1 MTSRFDLHHLF
12 AACVL
17 LLAWGVCS
25 TASGA
30 ERSDYPTRPIRLLVS
45 FPPGGGADTLARI
58 VTPKF
63 AQSMG
68 QQWVVDNRSG
78 ASGNIAPEI
87 VAHAAPDG
95 HTVLLGFN
103 TVLTVNPSLYKKL
116 PFDVARDF
124 QAVTQLAAAQ
134 YILVLHPSV
143 PAGSLK
149 EFIALA
155 KAEPGQLNYSSSGM
169 GSPLHLAAE
178 LFKNRAGVNLVH
190 VPYKGGGPA
199 AAAILGGEVQVLF
212 GSFASSLPHVRAGK
226 LKALAVTG
234 LKRSPVASELPTL
247 NESGFPGF
255 NVTSWYGLLVPAK
268 TPEAIVKKLHQ
279 EALAALKLADV
290 QEAMG
295 RQGLEV
301 TTNNNPA
308 EFAALI
314 RNETAIWAEVI
325 KTANIRAD

>member
-1 MTSRFDLHHLF
+1 
-12 AACVL
+12 
-17 LLAWGVCS
+17 
-25 TASGA
+25 
-30 ERSDYPTRPIRLLVS
+30 
-45 FPPGGGADTLARI
+45 
-58 VTPKF
+58 
-63 AQSMG
+63 MG

-103 TVLTVNPSLYKKL
+103 TVLTVSPSLYKKL
-116 PFDVARDF
+116 SFDVARDF
-124 QAVTQLAAAQ
+124 LPVTQLAAAQ

-149 EFIALA
+149 EFVALA
-155 KAEPGQLNYSSSGM
+155 KAKPGQLNYSSSGV

-212 GSFASSLPHVRAGK
+212 GSFASSLPHVRAAK
-226 LKALAVTG
+226 LKALALTG
-234 LKRSPVASELPTL
+234 LKRAAVAPELPTL
-247 NESGFPGF
+247 DESGFPGF

-268 TPEAIVKKLHQ
+268 TPDAIVRRLYR
-279 EALAALKLADV
+279 EALAALRLVDV

-314 RNETAIWAEVI
+314 RNETAVWADVI
-325 KTANIRAD
+325 KTAGIKAE

>member
-155 KAEPGQLNYSSSGM
+155 KAKPGELNYSSSGM

-199 AAAILGGEVQVLF
+199 AAAVLGGEVQVLF
-212 GSFASSLPHVRAGK
+212 GSVASSLPLVRAGK
-226 LKALAVTG
+226 LKALATTG
-234 LKRSPVASELPTL
+234 LKRSAVAPELPTL

-268 TPEAIVKKLHQ
+268 TPQAIVEKLHQ
-279 EALAALKLADV
+279 NALAALKLADV

-301 TTNNNPA
+301 TTNNPA

-314 RNETAIWAEVI
+314 KSETATWAEVI
-325 KTANIRAD
+325 RTAHIQAE

>member
-1 MTSRFDLHHLF
+1 MTSRFDLYRLF

-17 LLAWGVCS
+17 LFAWSACN

-30 ERSDYPTRPIRLLVS
+30 ESSAYPTRPIRLLVS

-103 TVLTVNPSLYKKL
+103 TVLTVSPTLYKKL
-116 PFDVARDF
+116 SFDVARDF
-124 QAVTQLAAAQ
+124 LPVTQLAAAQ

-155 KAEPGQLNYSSSGM
+155 KAKPGQLNYSSSGI

-178 LFKNRAGVNLVH
+178 LFKNRVGVNLVH

-226 LKALAVTG
+226 LKALALTG
-234 LKRSPVASELPTL
+234 LKRTAVAPELPTL
-247 NESGFPGF
+247 DESGFPGF

-268 TPEAIVKKLHQ
+268 TPDAIVRRLYR

-325 KTANIRAD
+325 KTAGIKAE

>member
-1 MTSRFDLHHLF
+1 
-12 AACVL
+12 
-17 LLAWGVCS
+17 
-25 TASGA
+25 
-30 ERSDYPTRPIRLLVS
+30 
-45 FPPGGGADTLARI
+45 
-58 VTPKF
+58 
-63 AQSMG
+63 
-68 QQWVVDNRSG
+68 
-78 ASGNIAPEI
+78 
-87 VAHAAPDG
+87 
-95 HTVLLGFN
+95 
-103 TVLTVNPSLYKKL
+103 
-116 PFDVARDF
+116 
-124 QAVTQLAAAQ
+124 
-134 YILVLHPSV
+134 
-143 PAGSLK
+143 
-149 EFIALA
+149 
-155 KAEPGQLNYSSSGM
+155 
-169 GSPLHLAAE
+169 
-178 LFKNRAGVNLVH
+178 
-190 VPYKGGGPA
+190 
-199 AAAILGGEVQVLF
+199 LF

>member
-1 MTSRFDLHHLF
+1 MISNFHLRRFF

-17 LLAWGVCS
+17 LFAWCVYN

-30 ERSDYPTRPIRLLVS
+30 ESSAYPTRPIRLLVS

-103 TVLTVNPSLYKKL
+103 TVLTVSPTLYKKL
-116 PFDVARDF
+116 SFDVARDF
-124 QAVTQLAAAQ
+124 LPVTQLAAAQ

-155 KAEPGQLNYSSSGM
+155 KAKPGQLNYSSSGI

-178 LFKNRAGVNLVH
+178 LFKNRVGVNLVH

-226 LKALAVTG
+226 LKALALTG
-234 LKRSPVASELPTL
+234 LKRTAVAPELPTL
-247 NESGFPGF
+247 DESGFPGF

-268 TPEAIVKKLHQ
+268 TPDAIVRRLYR

-325 KTANIRAD
+325 KTAGIKAE